1 MKETK
6 DMIIDY
12 GYQYGFIIHKHGD
25 LRADGSYTVEYCDVH
40 TDNSRKAVFTGSY
53 KDCRKYAKAH
63 RRLTDA
69 IKWEMKQ
76 FISDKYREYFVPT
89 EEARIAIDVCYGSNP
104 QAVYAT
110 LRQMAGQ
117 YTRWYIEGNN
127 AVSYLNTAKFYYRVA
142 NEYNK
147 KFGGSL

>member
-1 MKETK
+1 MT
-6 DMIIDY
+6 DTIIDY

-25 LRADGSYTVEYCDVH
+25 LTPDCNYKIEYCDVN
-40 TDNSRKAVFTGSY
+40 TDNSRKALFTGSY
-53 KDCRKYAKAH
+53 KECRQYAKAH
-63 RRLTDA
+63 RRLTNS

-76 FISDKYREYFVPT
+76 FISEKYQSYSVPI
-89 EEARIAIDVCYGSNP
+89 EDAQLAIDVCYGTNP

-110 LRQMAGQ
+110 LHQMAGQ

-127 AVSYLNTAKFYYRVA
+127 PSHRNIAKFYYRVA

-147 KFGGSL
+147 KFGESL

>member
-12 GYQYGFIIHKHGD
+12 GYQYGVIIHKHGD
-25 LRADGSYTVEYCDVH
+25 LTPDGNYKIEYCDVH

-53 KDCRKYAKAH
+53 KDCRRYAKAH
-63 RRLTDA
+63 RRLTNS

-76 FISDKYREYFVPT
+76 FISEKFESYTVPIDD
-89 EEARIAIDVCYGSNP
+89 AKLAIDVCYGSNP

-117 YTRWYIEGNN
+117 YTKWYIEGNN
-127 AVSYLNTAKFYYRVA
+127 PSHRNTAKFYYRVA